1 MIVIPAIDIRAG
13 RCVRLLQGDFSRE
26 TVYADDPVAVAR
38 HWASRG
44 ASWLHVVD
52 LDGARA
58 GEPVQLELVREI
70 VRAVPGVLV
79 QAGGGVRSLD
89 AIERLLDSGVTR
101 VVIGTV
107 VLEQPELV
115 TQAIERFG
123 TDRLVVAID
132 SRDGWVAT
140 RGWETLTPVRAE
152 DVAQRVAAQ
161 GVRRVLAT
169 DIGRDGTLTRPNV
182 ELMARLAAMGVLVI
196 ASGGVSRYEDLLAL
210 ARVPGVEA
218 AIVGRALY
226 EGQLR
231 FERAADWVVGGAG

>member
-1 MIVIPAIDIRAG
+1 M
-13 RCVRLLQGDFSRE
+13 
-26 TVYADDPVAVAR
+26 
-38 HWASRG
+38 
-44 ASWLHVVD
+44 
-52 LDGARA
+52 
-58 GEPVQLELVREI
+58 
-70 VRAVPGVLV
+70 
-79 QAGGGVRSLD
+79 
-89 AIERLLDSGVTR
+89 
-101 VVIGTV
+101 
-107 VLEQPELV
+107 
-115 TQAIERFG
+115 
-123 TDRLVVAID
+123 
-132 SRDGWVAT
+132 
-140 RGWETLTPVRAE
+140 RAE

-182 ELMARLAAMGVLVI
+182 ELMARLAAEGVLVI